1 MRRSTLLTRALGT
14 GALAAAATSL
24 ALVYVPVTPSAPRLD
39 TVGAL
44 AAGAVL
50 TAAWALACLTAPRLK
65 APVTSPPAEPPAL
78 PAHLPSPPR
87 DLGRATGA
95 TLIALTP
102 CTLVWLAMTGG
113 TFIGSFLFFL
123 TLFGTLKIATFL
135 RRSASPKVFR
145 DKVRVLIED
154 AAAGEVHAVRVRV
167 GRPLLLRYSERGD
180 HPGQI
185 SVTQEYSLLLHDAGG
200 DEIPLATTE
209 VSELARAGELLSGA
223 QGWLMW
229 SRRYKLIE
237 SMQPVAFV
245 ADHDGT
251 TILGLTNPAEVT
263 YRTATHS
270 ARDPR
275 PTTRDRRARPL
286 RRNAKFRLPVHGPI
300 AAGALLAS
308 LLCLPALLLGTD
320 GLPAL
325 LAWLLCGLAAAA
337 FVYGVLRG
345 VGANTDSVVKDTEWT
360 VRDEQDPS
368 IT

>member
-1 MRRSTLLTRALGT
+1 M
-14 GALAAAATSL
+14 
-24 ALVYVPVTPSAPRLD
+24 
-39 TVGAL
+39 
-44 AAGAVL
+44 
-50 TAAWALACLTAPRLK
+50 
-65 APVTSPPAEPPAL
+65 
-78 PAHLPSPPR
+78 
-87 DLGRATGA
+87 
-95 TLIALTP
+95 
-102 CTLVWLAMTGG
+102 
-113 TFIGSFLFFL
+113 
-123 TLFGTLKIATFL
+123 
-135 RRSASPKVFR
+135 
-145 DKVRVLIED
+145 
-154 AAAGEVHAVRVRV
+154 
-167 GRPLLLRYSERGD
+167 
-180 HPGQI
+180 
-185 SVTQEYSLLLHDAGG
+185 
-200 DEIPLATTE
+200 
-209 VSELARAGELLSGA
+209 SGA

-325 LAWLLCGLAAAA
+325 FAWLLCGLAAAA

>member
-14 GALAAAATSL
+14 GALATAATSL
-24 ALVYVPVTPSAPRLD
+24 ALVYVPVTTSVPRLD
-39 TVGAL
+39 IVGAL
-44 AAGAVL
+44 AATAVL
-50 TAAWALACLTAPRLK
+50 TAAWALACLTAPRLTT
-65 APVTSPPAEPPAL
+65 PDTPPPAEPPAL
-78 PAHLPSPPR
+78 PSQLPAIPR
-87 DLGRATGA
+87 DFGRATGA
-95 TLIALTP
+95 VLIALTP
-102 CTLVWLAMTGG
+102 CTLAWLAMRGG

-135 RRSASPKVFR
+135 RRSASPKAFR

-180 HPGQI
+180 RPGQI
-185 SVTQEYSLLLHDAGG
+185 SVTQEYSLLLHDASG

-209 VSELARAGELLSGA
+209 VSELARAGELLSGT

-245 ADHDGT
+245 ADRDGT

-270 ARDPR
+270 VRDPR

-308 LLCLPALLLGTD
+308 LPALLLGTD
-320 GLPAL
+320 GLPGL
-325 LAWLLCGLAAAA
+325 LAWLLCGLAVAA
-337 FVYGVLRG
+337 FVTGVLRG
-345 VGANTDSVVKDTEWT
+345 VSATADCVVKDTEWT
-360 VRDEQDPS
+360 ERDEQDPS